1 MNPHATLNACL
12 NATSA
17 VFLFLG
23 WRAIRAGRKET
34 HARFMKAALAAS
46 ALFLIS
52 YVAYHW
58 RGIATP
64 YGRHDWTRPVYF
76 AVLISHILLAA
87 AIIPLVIMT
96 VVRALKGQFERHKR
110 IARWT
115 LPLWAYV
122 SVTGV
127 IIYVMLYVL

>member
-17 VFLFLG
+17 VFLYLG
-23 WRAIRAGRKET
+23 WRAIRGGRKET
-34 HARFMKAALAAS
+34 HARHMKAALAAS
-46 ALFLIS
+46 AAFLVS
-52 YVAYHW
+52 YVIYHW
-58 RGIATP
+58 RDIATP
-64 YGRHDWTRPVYF
+64 YPHHDWTRPVYF
-76 AVLISHILLAA
+76 VVLISHIILAA

-96 VVRALKGQFERHKR
+96 VVRAWKGNFDKHRR